1 MIHKDYIDG
10 DTDLKRQQLSVETYK
25 TISCSNQSSIENI
38 LGGLISCQNDV
49 RAFLHCFSCFKKLSK
64 FEIVFF
70 LFCQTQSR
78 EYKLTEFEHLELL
91 RICLCSTSDLQMCL
105 LREREPH

>member
-25 TISCSNQSSIENI
+25 TVSCSNLNRQQSFIENI

-49 RAFLHCFSCFKKLSK
+49 RAFLHRFSCSKKLSK

-70 LFCQTQSR
+70 LFR
-78 EYKLTEFEHLELL
+78 
-91 RICLCSTSDLQMCL
+91 
-105 LREREPH
+105 